1 MARRQHIGGGR
12 CWSLGGRAA
21 GHVGPIGEPDPGILT
36 LSVLQGMWARLVS
49 LALRLTASAVW
60 FVAQAW
66 VDGWAIE
73 VGRWVDWSIDG

>member
-49 LALRLTASAVW
+49 LALRLTASAFWVW
-60 FVAQAW
+60 SHRRGWMGGRLRW
-66 VDGWAIE
+66 VDGWI
-73 VGRWVDWSIDG
+73 GR